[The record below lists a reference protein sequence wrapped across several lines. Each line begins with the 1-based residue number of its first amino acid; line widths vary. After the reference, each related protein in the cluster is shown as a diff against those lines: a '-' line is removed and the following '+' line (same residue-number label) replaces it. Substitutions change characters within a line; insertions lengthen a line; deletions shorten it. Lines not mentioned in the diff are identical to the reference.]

1 MRNSTHNSTI
11 FLHSSLLQL
20 PAVAIACGLLLS
32 ACAKPD
38 EKAQAKNANSSTADA
53 AFVASAKGRIDIEG
67 GVVKLAARRDGIVQK
82 VLVEEGESVKSG
94 QLLAVLDDEQAR
106 LSANLANAET
116 EQARRA
122 LPILAIR
129 LAAAQREEARLAPLA
144 PDQLVTMQE
153 MDQARDQV
161 KLAQAEI
168 SASQAGLQVASRKF
182 EVARYEIEQRTVRAP
197 LDGQIIRRQARPG
210 DGVSTLNVTPM
221 FVFAPDA
228 PRIVRAELEE
238 RFLTAVKPGQSAQ
251 VVIEADERQVFRAK
265 VIRLARVVGM
275 RSPSDDPG
283 EKQDARVAECVLSI
297 DAPALLIGQRVI
309 VRFSAEQ

>member
-1 MRNSTHNSTI
+1 MRNSNIVIHLTTLKAS
-11 FLHSSLLQL
+11 FLVLTNAFLL
-20 PAVAIACGLLLS
+20 VACT
-32 ACAKPD
+32 KPD
-38 EKAQAKNANSSTADA
+38 EEAQAKNAILTAA
-53 AFVASAKGRIDIEG
+53 KPLFIASAKGRIDIEG

-106 LSANLANAET
+106 LSASLAAAEA

-129 LAAAQREEARLAPLA
+129 LASTQREEARLAPLA
-144 PDQLVTMQE
+144 PDELVTKQE

-161 KLAQAEI
+161 KLVRAEI
-168 SASQAGLQVASRKF
+168 SASQATLQVASRRLA
-182 EVARYEIEQRTVRAP
+182 VAQFEIEQRTVRAP
-197 LDGQIIRRQARPG
+197 LDGQIVRRQARPG

-221 FVFAPDA
+221 FVFAPEA

-238 RFLTAVKPGQSAQ
+238 RFLGAVKPGQLAQ
-251 VVIEADERQVFRAK
+251 VVLEADERQVFSAK
-265 VIRLARVVGM
+265 VIRVARVVGA

-283 EKQDARVAECVLSI
+283 EKQDTRVAECVLSI
-297 DAPALLIGQRVI
+297 GAPTLLIGQRVV
-309 VRFSAEQ
+309 VRFSAGQ

>member
-1 MRNSTHNSTI
+1 MRKSNI
-11 FLHSSLLQL
+11 FLCSSILQL
-20 PAVAIACGLLLS
+20 PAAVVIACGLLLA

-38 EKAQAKNANSSTADA
+38 EKAQAKNANSSA
-53 AFVASAKGRIDIEG
+53 ANASFVASAKGRIDIEG
-67 GVVKLAARRDGIVQK
+67 GLVKLAARRDGIVQK

-106 LSANLANAET
+106 LSANLAKAEA

-122 LPILAIR
+122 LPLLNIR
-129 LAAAQREEARLAPLA
+129 LAASQREEMRLAPLL
-144 PDQLVTMQE
+144 PDQLVSKQE

-161 KLAQAEI
+161 KLVQAEI
-168 SASQAGLQVASRKF
+168 LASQAALQVATRRL
-182 EVARYEIEQRTVRAP
+182 EVAQYEIEQRTVRAP
-197 LDGQIIRRQARPG
+197 LDGQIVRRQARPG
-210 DGVSTLNVTPM
+210 DGVSTVNVTPM

-228 PRIVRAELEE
+228 QRIVRVELEE
-238 RFLTAVKPGQSAQ
+238 RFLNNVKPGQSAQ
-251 VVIEADERQVFRAK
+251 VAIEADERQVFRAK

-297 DAPALLIGQRVI
+297 DAPNLLIGQRVI
-309 VRFSAEQ
+309 VRFLAEQ

>member
-1 MRNSTHNSTI
+1 MGNSTI
-11 FLHSSLLQL
+11 SLRSSILQL
-20 PAVAIACGLLLS
+20 PAVMIAGSLLLA

-38 EKAQAKNANSSTADA
+38 ENAQAKGAKSSTVDA

-106 LSANLANAET
+106 LSANLAKAET

-122 LPILAIR
+122 LPLLNIR
-129 LAAAQREEARLAPLA
+129 LAANQREEARLAPLV
-144 PDQLVTMQE
+144 PDQLLSKQE

-161 KLAQAEI
+161 KLVQAEI
-168 SASQAGLQVASRKF
+168 AASQAALLVATRRL
-182 EVARYEIEQRTVRAP
+182 EVAQYEIEQRTVRAP
-197 LDGQIIRRQARPG
+197 LDGQIVRRQARPG

-238 RFLTAVKPGQSAQ
+238 RFLNSVKPGQSAQ
-251 VVIEADERQVFRAK
+251 VAIEADERQVFRAK
-265 VIRLARVVGM
+265 VIRLSRVVGM
-275 RSPSDDPG
+275 RSPSDDPS

-309 VRFSAEQ
+309 VRFSAE

>member
-1 MRNSTHNSTI
+1 MRNSTHNATI
-11 FLHSSLLQL
+11 FLRCSMLQL
-20 PAVAIACGLLLS
+20 PAVVIACSLLLVG
-32 ACAKPD
+32 CTKPD
-38 EKAQAKNANSSTADA
+38 EKTQAKNATSSTADS

-106 LSANLANAET
+106 LSANLADAET

-129 LAAAQREEARLAPLA
+129 LAATRREEARLAPLA
-144 PDQLVTMQE
+144 PDQLVTKQE

-161 KLAQAEI
+161 KLVQAEI
-168 SASQAGLQVASRKF
+168 SASEAALQVASRRL

-197 LDGQIIRRQARPG
+197 LDGQIVRRQARPG

-297 DAPALLIGQRVI
+297 DAPNLLIGQRVI